1 MSEPIHIIALDLDGT
16 LLNTEKLLS
25 AENRAALFKAAE
37 AGIHIVPT
45 TGRFYN
51 GMPSF
56 IRELPFIRYAIT
68 INGAEAADIATGEVI
83 YKSEIPLLRALELM
97 RYLDTLP
104 VIYDC
109 YQDNAGWISEHL
121 KARIDSTVKDP
132 HFRRMLHELRKPVP
146 ELKAFLRQ
154 RGQNVQK
161 VQFFT
166 RDMALRERLLEEL
179 PKLFPGIVVSSSTP
193 QNVEI
198 NHVDANKG
206 RAVLALAEH
215 LGLQRAHT
223 MAFGD
228 GLNDL
233 SMIRDAGI
241 GVAMENACG
250 EVLSAADYVTAHNDA
265 HGVAK
270 GIEKFVFT
278 ENERR

>member
-1 MSEPIHIIALDLDGT
+1 MYKIGLIALDLDGT
-16 LLNTEKLLS
+16 LLDSRKNLS
-25 AENRAALFKAAE
+25 QENLAALQRAADLN
-37 AGIHIVPT
+37 IQIVPT
-45 TGRFYN
+45 TGRFYM
-51 GMPSF
+51 GMPEKIRNLSF
-56 IRELPFIRYAIT
+56 VRYAIT
-68 INGAEAADIATGEVI
+68 INGAEVLDVKTGEVI
-83 YKSEIPLLRALELM
+83 YRAELPYLQAIKIM
-97 RYLDTLP
+97 ELLDTLP

-109 YQDNAGWISEHL
+109 YMDGAGWMTAAL
-121 KARIDSTVKDP
+121 KEKIDDMVDDP
-132 HFRRMLHELRKPVP
+132 HYVKMLHELRQSVP

-179 PKLFPGIVVSSSTP
+179 PKLFPGIVVSSSNP

-270 GIEKFVFT
+270 GIEKYVFT
-278 ENERR
+278 EK